1 MSPIQMELSEEG
13 KTFGQFFVQF
23 MESTSNFKHLERKND
38 LRSQFI
44 SEITDLE
51 RLGLTVNMLMGP
63 KSAWKTHKRSFIL
76 SFLHSERSWFLVRPV
91 CKKHRFRTPFE
102 CQHAK
107 GTEALVKSS
116 SKGFSWGFKVSKY
129 LNRPLRSQ
137 YQALKAIF
145 THWFLHFNH
154 GRN

>member
-1 MSPIQMELSEEG
+1 MKILGVSGETLTAKQKYPVWDLDNLMSPIQMELSEEG

-63 KSAWKTHKRSFIL
+63 KSA
-76 SFLHSERSWFLVRPV
+76 
-91 CKKHRFRTPFE
+91 
-102 CQHAK
+102 
-107 GTEALVKSS
+107 
-116 SKGFSWGFKVSKY
+116 
-129 LNRPLRSQ
+129 
-137 YQALKAIF
+137 
-145 THWFLHFNH
+145 
-154 GRN
+154 